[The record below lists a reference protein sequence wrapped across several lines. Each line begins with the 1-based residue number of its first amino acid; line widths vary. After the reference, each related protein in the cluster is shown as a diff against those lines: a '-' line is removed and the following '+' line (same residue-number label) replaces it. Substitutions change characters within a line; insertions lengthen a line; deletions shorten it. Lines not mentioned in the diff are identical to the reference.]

1 MTTAQ
6 RREEILTLLN
16 QADAPIAAKDL
27 AARFGVSRQVIV
39 QDLAVIRASR
49 PNIIS
54 TNRGYILQQQ
64 ETGCLREFKVR
75 HTPEQAGQELNLI
88 VDHGGRVKNISISHR
103 VYGRITAE
111 MDIRSRQDV
120 QEFLQ
125 ALAGGASTVL
135 STATDGYHYHLVE
148 AATPDRLDLIGQAL
162 KDADFL
168 APLQPWE
175 KEDSLRAIRF
185 MGAEE
190 GLQILLNHRKC
201 GRDYLPEEVRHL
213 RYLRLPFLTPPF
225 DAGGRRGQENEAAEE
240 TEFFERIFR
249 EEALKKGRGTRQAA
263 KEGGLWRNIRRRWER
278 FMGGFPWQWK

>member
-6 RREEILTLLN
+6 RREEILALLN

-75 HTPEQAGQELNLI
+75 HTPEQAEQELNLI

-111 MDIRSRQDV
+111 MDIRRLPMPARTPAHPGGSA
-120 QEFLQ
+120 ESGEI
-125 ALAGGASTVL
+125 LAGPLALPVCCQGRANLEFS
-135 STATDGYHYHLVE
+135 HYQ
-148 AATPDRLDLIGQAL
+148 G
-162 KDADFL
+162 
-168 APLQPWE
+168 
-175 KEDSLRAIRF
+175 
-185 MGAEE
+185 
-190 GLQILLNHRKC
+190 
-201 GRDYLPEEVRHL
+201 
-213 RYLRLPFLTPPF
+213 
-225 DAGGRRGQENEAAEE
+225 
-240 TEFFERIFR
+240 
-249 EEALKKGRGTRQAA
+249 
-263 KEGGLWRNIRRRWER
+263 
-278 FMGGFPWQWK
+278 

>member
-6 RREEILTLLN
+6 RREEILALLN

-162 KDADFL
+162 QDAGFPGTI
-168 APLQPWE
+168 AAVGERKINNISNTKRPFE
-175 KEDSLRAIRF
+175 HLRSNGRLFFVFFAIR
-185 MGAEE
+185 
-190 GLQILLNHRKC
+190 
-201 GRDYLPEEVRHL
+201 
-213 RYLRLPFLTPPF
+213 
-225 DAGGRRGQENEAAEE
+225 AA
-240 TEFFERIFR
+240 RIVF
-249 EEALKKGRGTRQAA
+249 
-263 KEGGLWRNIRRRWER
+263 
-278 FMGGFPWQWK
+278 GGFNVSD